1 MDEQWPGE
9 VAEEYEG
16 VPESVRRARRLV
28 IRVLAGV
35 GTVADDA
42 ALLVS
47 ELATNAVIHA
57 GTPFRVAVRR
67 RDDRLRVEVADGS
80 RAVARRQRFSTTSG
94 TGRGLALVDDV
105 ADRWGVDGRDD
116 GKTVWFELA
125 VRPAGS
131 DPGRQAARRP
141 VDAADGVEPDLDA
154 LLDELG
160 GWDDDDERSD
170 GVPVAWAA

>member
-1 MDEQWPGE
+1 MDEQWSDE
-9 VAEEYEG
+9 VAEEYES
-16 VPESVRRARRLV
+16 VPESVRRARRQV
-28 IRVLAGV
+28 IRALVGAGAA
-35 GTVADDA
+35 ADDA

-80 RAVARRQRFSTTSG
+80 RAVARRQRFSATSG
-94 TGRGLALVDDV
+94 TGRGLALVDEV
-105 ADRWGVDGRDD
+105 ADRWGVDQRDE

-125 VRPAGS
+125 VRPAES
-131 DPGRQAARRP
+131 EPDRRAARRP
-141 VDAADGVEPDLDA
+141 VAAEDGVEPDLDA

-160 GWDDDDERSD
+160 GWDDDERSD
-170 GVPVAWAA
+170 GLPVAWAA

>member
-1 MDEQWPGE
+1 MDEQWTDE
-9 VAEEYEG
+9 VAEEYES

-28 IRVLAGV
+28 IGALAGV
-35 GTVADDA
+35 GTAADDA
-42 ALLVS
+42 VLLAS

-105 ADRWGVDGRDD
+105 ADRWGVDQDGD

-125 VRPAGS
+125 VRPAA
-131 DPGRQAARRP
+131 DEPDRRRTRRP
-141 VDAADGVEPDLDA
+141 VDAEDGVEPDLDA
-154 LLDELG
+154 LLRELG
-160 GWDDDDERSD
+160 GWDDDEHSD
-170 GVPVAWAA
+170 GLPVAWAA